1 MNKCSHVLLVFCV
14 IAFALTATNAESADT
29 SANETAKE
37 LMAAEEQTGLHPWN
51 ASVDLTW
58 FPDSDI
64 RNTGGKIGMQEVEA
78 KFGRSYPLSPDFT
91 LSTDFAYSLRK
102 LDAPDSARL
111 PEELHTLSVKFG
123 GNYQLNKNTALTF
136 LVTPS
141 VNGDFKAIGTD
152 DIRTQF
158 GILGRYNMSAKLTL
172 LAGIIYRQ
180 GSRSFPVRPI
190 IGAIYRP
197 NEQWTLSLAAPR
209 PGVTYSPN
217 QTSSYYIS
225 GEFAGTEYQLHDA
238 SIGAKIISY
247 RDFRT
252 IAGAEYI
259 LFSAIKVNIAG
270 GYAFDRKFVFYDGS
284 RDDVDIDD
292 GPFAR
297 VGVSLVW

>member
-1 MNKCSHVLLVFCV
+1 MNKYGRALLTFYLVIFVFLV
-14 IAFALTATNAESADT
+14 TNAESADT

-37 LMAAEEQTGLHPWN
+37 LMAAEEQTSLHPWN

-58 FPDSDI
+58 LPDSNI
-64 RNTGGKIGMQEVEA
+64 RNSGGKIGMQEVEA

-141 VNGDFKAIGTD
+141 LNGDFKEIGTD
-152 DIRTQF
+152 DIRTQVGF
-158 GILGRYNMSAKLTL
+158 MGRYNMSAKLTL
-172 LAGIIYRQ
+172 LAGLIYQQ
-180 GSRSFPVRPI
+180 GYKSFPVLPI

-217 QTSSYYIS
+217 QTSSYYIG
-225 GEFAGTEYQLHDA
+225 GEFAGSEYQLHDA
-238 SIGAKIISY
+238 SLGAKIISY
-247 RDFRT
+247 RDFRAL
-252 IAGAEYI
+252 AGAEYI

-284 RDDVDIDD
+284 RDDVNIDD
-292 GPFAR
+292 GPFVR
-297 VGVSLVW
+297 VGVNLVW